1 MLISERGGT
10 PERGSLKGGVVDI
23 KGMALICGVQIVGYN
38 PKNARD

>member
-10 PERGSLKGGVVDI
+10 PERGSLKGGVDI